1 MQLEF
6 YMLFIDVCSEFR
18 MKRLW
23 GLLREMG
30 FCLPLENQNFCP
42 IYLYKTKH
50 RLRGDSDTE

>member
-1 MQLEF
+1 
-6 YMLFIDVCSEFR
+6 MLFIDVCSEFR
-18 MKRLW
+18 VKHLW

-50 RLRGDSDTE
+50 RLRGDSATE